1 MALQKSLSWTKSP
14 LIVNAPMGGFA
25 GAELSI
31 AVSKAGGLG
40 QIGAVNDMNNLDSQL
55 DKVDRALDRVDGL
68 LPIGVGILVFIT
80 KLEEAVPVLEK
91 HKPAVVWLFAA
102 KELDD
107 YATWA
112 SRLRTVLPKSQV
124 WVQVGSVD
132 AALKVAK
139 TVQPDVLCIQG
150 SDAGGH
156 GYEKGAG
163 IISLVPEVSDALAA
177 NGHDIPLVAAGG
189 IVDGRGAAA
198 ALALGAQGVVM
209 GTRFIAAP
217 ETNVHSLY
225 QEALLAASDGG
236 QSTTRSK
243 LFDNLR
249 GPNIW
254 PVAYDGRSIVMES
267 FEEHESGVDIEEIRR
282 KHNEAV
288 KAEDAGLGV
297 DGKGKAAIWAGTAV
311 GIVKKVQPAG
321 EIVEEVRNAARK
333 ALEAVNS
340 KL

>member
-1 MALQKSLSWTKSP
+1 
-14 LIVNAPMGGFA
+14 MGGFA
-25 GAELSI
+25 GAELST
-31 AVSKAGGLG
+31 AVTKAGGLG

-55 DKVDRALDRVDGL
+55 DKVGQALDHVDGL
-68 LPIGVGILVFIT
+68 LPIGVGMLVFIT
-80 KLEEAVPVLEK
+80 KLEEAIPVLEK

-112 SRLRTVLPKSQV
+112 KRLRSALPKSQV

-139 TVQPDVLCIQG
+139 TVKPDVLCIQG

-267 FEEHESGVDIEEIRR
+267 FEDHESGVDIEEIRR

-288 KAEDAGLGV
+288 KAEDAGFGV
-297 DGKGKAAIWAGTAV
+297 DRKGRAAIWAGTAV
-311 GIVKKVQPAG
+311 GIVKKVQPAA
-321 EIVEEVRNAARK
+321 EIVEEVRDAARK